1 MFAKSCWSVLLL
13 SVFFLMTLFSTP
25 SAHAERWALLVAVN
39 DYRSISPDLRYC
51 ESDAI
56 RMRNALIKY
65 ADFEAKNIK
74 MLLGTQAT
82 KRNVKQAFK
91 TWLIDNVKPGDTA
104 LFYFSGHGVQLSNP
118 KAIEEE
124 DRHDELLCVYDSARH
139 AYTFI
144 RDNEL
149 GRWIDNINTD
159 RKIALFDCCHSGT
172 ATRSVMGFGEQTD
185 NVPRIKAYY
194 PEPGAGIR
202 ESTID
207 EIKASDPDVT
217 EAELATL
224 LGTSTRRVNA
234 DAGGEVSIS
243 GCADHQVSMESPR
256 EQGGVLTNY
265 LIESMRSNDQT
276 DTNGDGVVTVRE
288 LWKETQKRIRK
299 AGWPQDP
306 QYLTHAAHEV
316 ALIGT
321 FNNGTEVSPADAN
334 LPKPELKPEVAAPA
348 GTDYDGMVSQV
359 SGRDIVLSIGSDDGV
374 TAGSVY
380 AVYDLEGNSKAEI
393 NITSVKPTTAR
404 ARVIGD
410 SKPIGVGDGVSEKRH
425 FVESDD
431 LLLLV
436 ESLKAEDRSA
446 RMTADRLTLR
456 IKQKVAR
463 LPYVRLVDEREAPD
477 RILAGTVKSVGGA
490 FGVSL
495 RVINVNIGN
504 ATPEHTLRMRADQ
517 IDVAVKTF
525 FADHQIRTKTGE
537 LKRFEGFAS
546 IIRAS
551 YVLKALIKLEN
562 PKQKFKINAT
572 LNKGDLATYRIG
584 ELVEISMQPTR
595 SCFVYVLDIGSSG
608 KINLLFPSEFEP
620 KNFLRK
626 GQKYTIP
633 SVGAGYE
640 IPVGGPPG
648 EERVKVIATTQK
660 LPLNQ
665 LRPDNLGGAIRTYGT
680 TAPELLQ
687 TSMKALSLRPRHTWA
702 TETVM
707 FTVGDL
713 DVYQEKSPVVLSIV
727 GE

>member
-1 MFAKSCWSVLLL
+1 MFDKSCWSVLLL
-13 SVFFLMTLFSTP
+13 SVFCTITTLSAP
-25 SAHAERWALLVAVN
+25 SAHAENWALLVAVN

-56 RMRNALIKY
+56 RMKNALMKY
-65 ADFEAKNIK
+65 ADFEAENIK
-74 MLLGTQAT
+74 MLLGAQAT
-82 KRNVKQAFK
+82 KKNVKQTFK
-91 TWLIDNVKPGDTA
+91 TWLIDNVKPGDKA
-104 LFYFSGHGVQLSNP
+104 LFYFSGHGVQMSNP

-124 DRHDELLCVYDSARH
+124 DKYDELLCVYDSTRH

-149 GRWIDNINTD
+149 GSWMDSINTAQ
-159 RKIALFDCCHSGT
+159 KIALFDSCHSGT
-172 ATRSVMGFGEQTD
+172 ATRSVMAFGEQTD

-194 PEPGAGIR
+194 PEPDDAIR

-207 EIKASDPDVT
+207 EIKAYDPDVT
-217 EAELATL
+217 EAELAPS
-224 LGTSTRRVNA
+224 LGTRTRSVNA

-256 EQGGVLTNY
+256 EQGGVMTNY
-265 LIESMRSNDQT
+265 LIESMRSSDQT
-276 DTNGDGVVTVRE
+276 DTNGDNVVTVRE
-288 LWKETQKRIRK
+288 LWQETQKRIRK

-306 QYLTHAAHEV
+306 QYMTHATHEV
-316 ALIGT
+316 AMIGT
-321 FNNGTEVSPADAN
+321 FGSGDQVSSDGAN
-334 LPKPELKPEVAAPA
+334 PPKPDLKPEVTATAI
-348 GTDYDGMVSQV
+348 TDYDGEVSQV
-359 SGRDIVLSIGSDDGV
+359 SGKDVMLAIGSDDGV
-374 TAGSVY
+374 TVGSVY
-380 AVYDLEGNSKAEI
+380 AVYDRLGNSKAEI
-393 NITSVKPTTAR
+393 NITSVAPTTAKAR
-404 ARVIGD
+404 AIEGGQ
-410 SKPIGVGDGVSEKRH
+410 PIRVGDGVSETRH
-425 FVESDD
+425 FVESDE

-436 ESLKAEDRSA
+436 ESLKAEDRDA
-446 RMTADRLTLR
+446 RVTADRLTLK
-456 IKQKVAR
+456 IKQKVR
-463 LPYVRLVDEREAPD
+463 GLPNVRLVDEQEAPD
-477 RILAGTVKSVGGA
+477 RILTGTVKSVGGA

-504 ATPEHTLRMRADQ
+504 STPEHTLRMRADQ

-525 FADHQIRTKTGE
+525 FADHKIRTKNGE
-537 LKRFEGFAS
+537 LKRVEGFAS
-546 IIRAS
+546 LIRAS

-572 LNKGDLATYRIG
+572 LNKGDLATYSIG
-584 ELVEISMQPTR
+584 ELVEISIQPTR

-626 GQKYTIP
+626 GQRYTIP

-687 TSMKALSLRPRHTWA
+687 TSMKALSLRPRRTWA

-713 DVYQEKSPVVLSIV
+713 DVYREKSPVVLSIV

>member
-25 SAHAERWALLVAVN
+25 SVHAEHWALLVAVN

-56 RMRNALIKY
+56 RMKNALIKY

-74 MLLGTQAT
+74 MLLGAQAT

-91 TWLIDNVKPGDTA
+91 TWLIDNVKPGDKA
-104 LFYFSGHGVQLSNP
+104 LFYFSGHGVQMPNP
-118 KAIEEE
+118 KAIEEA
-124 DRHDELLCVYDSARH
+124 DKYDELLCVYDSARH

-149 GRWIDNINTD
+149 GWWLDNINTD
-159 RKIALFDCCHSGT
+159 QKIALFDACHSGT
-172 ATRSVMGFGEQTD
+172 ATRSVMAFGEQTD

-194 PEPGAGIR
+194 PEPGDAIR

-207 EIKASDPDVT
+207 EIKAFDPDVT
-217 EAELATL
+217 EAELAPL
-224 LGTSTRRVNA
+224 LGTGTQRVNTE
-234 DAGGEVSIS
+234 AGGEVSIS

-265 LIESMRSNDQT
+265 LIESMRSRDQT
-276 DTNGDGVVTVRE
+276 DTNSDGVVTVRE
-288 LWKETQKRIRK
+288 LWQETQKRIRK

-306 QYLTHAAHEV
+306 QYLTHAPREV
-316 ALIGT
+316 PLIGA
-321 FNNGTEVSPADAN
+321 FDSRNGEPPDDVDPSKR
-334 LPKPELKPEVAAPA
+334 LPKPEGTAPA
-348 GTDYDGMVSQV
+348 ITDYDGTVTQV
-359 SGRDIVLSIGSDDGV
+359 SGKAVSLSIGSDDGV
-374 TAGSVY
+374 TVGSVY
-380 AVYDLEGNSKAEI
+380 AVYNLQGDRKAEI

-404 ARVIGD
+404 ARVIDGG
-410 SKPIGVGDGVSEKRH
+410 KPIRVGDAVSETRH

-436 ESLKAEDRSA
+436 ESLKAEDREA
-446 RMTADRLTLR
+446 RVTADRLTLR
-456 IKQKVAR
+456 IKQKVEG
-463 LPYVRLVDEREAPD
+463 LPNVRLVDEQEAPD
-477 RILAGTVKSVGGA
+477 RILAGTVKLVGGA

-517 IDVAVKTF
+517 IEVAVKTF
-525 FADHQIRTKTGE
+525 FSDHQIRTKTGE
-537 LKRFEGFAS
+537 LKRVEGFAS

-687 TSMKALSLRPRHTWA
+687 TSMKALSLRPRRTWA

-713 DVYQEKSPVVLSIV
+713 DVYREKSPVVLSIV